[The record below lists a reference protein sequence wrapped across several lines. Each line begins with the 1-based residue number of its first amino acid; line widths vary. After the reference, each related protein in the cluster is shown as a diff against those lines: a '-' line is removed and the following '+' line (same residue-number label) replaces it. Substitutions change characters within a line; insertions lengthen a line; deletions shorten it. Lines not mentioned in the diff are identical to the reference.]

1 MRLLVCGGRHLND
14 VEFIRHELTQFH
26 SLIPVTVMIHG
37 GHATLGSII
46 EDWARENRIHVVRY
60 PPNWQT
66 LGKRAEAIR
75 NDFMLED
82 SRPDCLLVLP
92 GGRHTLDLV
101 RRAQER
107 SVPIVGEVSLDAD
120 ETDETSDYHRPFGPV
135 TEHHSQF

>member
-14 VEFIRHELTQFH
+14 AALIRQELSHFH
-26 SLIPVTVMIHG
+26 SLIPVAVLIHG
-37 GHATLGSII
+37 GHASLGSIL
-46 EDWARENRIHVVRY
+46 EDWARENCIHVVRY

-82 SRPDCLLVLP
+82 SRPDCLFVLP

-101 RRAQER
+101 RRAEER
-107 SVPIVGEVSLDAD
+107 SIPIVGEVSA
-120 ETDETSDYHRPFGPV
+120 ETDAGEQAEDQKPFGRS
-135 TEHHSQF
+135 TEHHPYS